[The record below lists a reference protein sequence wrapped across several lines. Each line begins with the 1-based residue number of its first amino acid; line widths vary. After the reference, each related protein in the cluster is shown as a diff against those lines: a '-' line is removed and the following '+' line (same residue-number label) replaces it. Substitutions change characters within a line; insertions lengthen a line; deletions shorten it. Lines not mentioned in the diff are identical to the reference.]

1 MGSGTPATQ
10 TVTNRT
16 EVDPLTQQ
24 WRNAI
29 FTQGNDL
36 LSQGPAPYYP
46 GSTVVPYAQQ
56 TTQGLDMIQQNAQG
70 GAVGL
75 PEAYDAS
82 MRAMSGNNPA
92 MAYADQFAQGTSS
105 GQQAMQAFMPG
116 ASNPYL
122 DQMWES
128 GKSKVSD
135 AVNSQ
140 FAGAGRFGANAAYGG
155 ALTEG
160 LGDLYTGIYAPAYEN
175 ERNRQMQAA
184 STLLSSQ
191 MSGADLLGGLYSQG
205 NADAARAQALLP
217 SLYQY
222 GEMPGQSMV
231 GVGGAYENLAR
242 EYLDADINRWNYD
255 QNAEWDNL
263 QRYANMMNGLPD
275 FSGQTQISTGGQGS
289 NRAMSAMGGLA
300 GGAGLASMLG
310 LASNP
315 LGWALMGGGALAGL
329 FG

>member
-1 MGSGTPATQ
+1 MGSSTPATQ

-16 EVDPLTQQ
+16 EVDPVTAQ

-36 LSQGPAPYYP
+36 LNQGPAPYYP
-46 GSTVVPYAQQ
+46 GSTVVPYADQ
-56 TTQGLDMIQQNAQG
+56 TTQGLDMIQANAQG

-105 GQQAMQAFMPG
+105 GQQAMQSFMPG

-135 AVNSQ
+135 AVNAQ
-140 FAGAGRFGANAAYGG
+140 FAGSGRFGANAAYGG
-155 ALTEG
+155 ALTSG

-217 SLYQY
+217 SLYAY

-231 GVGGAYENLAR
+231 GVGGAYEALSR

-263 QRYANMMNGLPD
+263 SRYASMMNGLPD
-275 FSGQTQISTGGQGS
+275 FSSTTQTSTGGQGT
-289 NRAMSAMGGLA
+289 NRAMGALGGAAAGAQLGSMLGPWGTGIGA
-300 GGAGLASMLG
+300 ILGGGAGL
-310 LASNP
+310 
-315 LGWALMGGGALAGL
+315 